1 MQYSTR
7 QRDRKPSSRGRFPGL
22 RYFFLGLLAL
32 LGAILF
38 ARPKHGGEPHDASSS
53 PSPSP
58 QVSGK
63 LIHPSVP
70 FIANQGQTD
79 ERVRFY
85 AGIDGGTVYVT
96 RIGEIVYDLPKV
108 SGKTGTT
115 GWSLKEALVGGA
127 AALVDGAEKAP
138 TEVNYLI
145 GSEESAWRTN
155 VPTYDRVTL
164 GEVYEGIEL
173 ELRASGATV
182 EKLFHVRPGARPE
195 KIGVRISGAT
205 FLRANDKGELEVG
218 TGLGTVVFSRP
229 KAYQTVA
236 GRAHPVEVAYAVE
249 GKSYRFEVG
258 QYDRTKDLE
267 IDPLIQATFLG
278 GSGGDRVTAAAA
290 TASNVLVAGTTDSTD
305 FPGTAGGARPA
316 LAGPSDGFVALL
328 SSDLKTIIQ
337 ATYLGG
343 TGDDSVSGVAVSEAG
358 IYVTGSTTST
368 DFPGTTGG
376 ARPQN
381 AGGKDAFAALLTS
394 NLKALTQATYF
405 GGTDE
410 DAASSVALF
419 GGAYA
424 VFVAGRTA
432 SHDLVGTLDSAQPL
446 NGDPIIRP
454 VGQNTNDGFIAAFSA
469 DLKSL
474 TQATYLGGRS
484 SDSIN
489 AIAVSAGFVYATG
502 ETVSTNFPKTGGGAQ
517 EIHYPDGQSDA
528 FVALLTSDLTSLVQA
543 TYLGGLGQD
552 IAHAIA
558 VSGPDVF
565 VGGETTASS
574 FPGTL
579 GGHTPTFGGATDGF
593 VARLNSSLAS
603 VIQASFVGAGGF
615 DRVLALGIGGSF
627 FGPVVNVAGSF
638 DTDPEGITGPDAF
651 LWVLG
656 YDLKDFAETPITNP
670 AALRTSSFNSFG
682 SSDVATA
689 LAVPP
694 SISGFNVYLAGEIP
708 PSNAD
713 QVGAAQPRYGG
724 GASDGFADKLVLVS
738 DYSFSPLPTINVTQG
753 GQGLATVTVNSL
765 NGFTGEAVKL
775 GIFAQPTGGALPAGF
790 TAPGFPQDI
799 GSLPPNGS
807 FSFTL
812 TIGVAS
818 TVTPGTYTLWIV
830 GFPGTS
836 VAHAAPVTVNV
847 VTTIPST
854 MQTISPLQERNSGR
868 SAAWGAP
875 TP

>member
-22 RYFFLGLLAL
+22 RYFFLVLLTFLGAVLLAR
-32 LGAILF
+32 F
-38 ARPKHGGEPHDASSS
+38 KHGGEPHDASS
-53 PSPSP
+53 SPSP

-70 FIANQGQTD
+70 FIANQGQTN
-79 ERVRFY
+79 ERVKFY

-108 SGKTGTT
+108 SGTAGTT
-115 GWSLKEALVGGA
+115 GWSLKEALIGGA
-127 AALVDGAEKAP
+127 AALVEGAEKTP

-145 GSEESAWRTN
+145 GSEKSAWRTN
-155 VPTYDRVTL
+155 VPTYNRVTL
-164 GEVYEGIEL
+164 GEVYEGIEV
-173 ELRASGATV
+173 ELRAVGATV
-182 EKLFHVRPGARPE
+182 EKLFHVKPGARPE
-195 KIGVRISGAT
+195 RIGVSISGAA

-236 GRAHPVEVAYAVE
+236 GRAHPVEVAYAVD
-249 GKSYRFEVG
+249 GTSYRFEVG
-258 QYDRTKDLE
+258 QYDRSKELV
-267 IDPLIQATFLG
+267 IDPLIQSTFLG

-290 TASNVLVAGTTDSTD
+290 SASTLLVAGTTDSMD
-305 FPGTAGGARPA
+305 FPGTEGGAQSV
-316 LAGPSDGFVALL
+316 LAGPSAGFVALL

-343 TGDDSVSGVAVSEAG
+343 TGDDSVSGLAVSDAG
-358 IYVTGSTTST
+358 VYITGSTTST

-376 ARPQN
+376 ARPEN

-394 NLKALTQATYF
+394 DLKALTQATYF
-405 GGTDE
+405 GGIDE

-446 NGDPIIRP
+446 NGDPIIHP

-502 ETVSTNFPKTGGGAQ
+502 ETVSTDFPKTGGGAQ

-528 FVALLTSDLTSLVQA
+528 FVALLTSDLTSLVRA

-579 GGHTPTFGGATDGF
+579 GGLFPTFGGATDGF

-603 VIQASFVGAGGF
+603 VIQASFVGGSGF
-615 DRVLALGIGGSF
+615 DRVLTLGIGGSF
-627 FGPVVNVAGSF
+627 FGPVVNVAGSL
-638 DTDPEGITGPDAF
+638 DTGGIADPDAF
-651 LWVLG
+651 LWVLR
-656 YDLKDFAETPITNP
+656 YDLKAFAETVPTADPPVLQN
-670 AALRTSSFNSFG
+670 SVFFSFG
-682 SSDVATA
+682 SSNVATA

-713 QVGAAQPRYGG
+713 QLGAAQPRYGG

-738 DYSFSPLPTINVTQG
+738 DYSFSPLPTINVTPG
-753 GQGLATVTVNSL
+753 GQGRATVTVNSL

-799 GSLPPNGS
+799 GALPPNGS

-812 TIGVAS
+812 TIGVAP
-818 TVTPGTYTLWIV
+818 TVTPGTYTLWII

-836 VAHAAPVTVNV
+836 VAHAVPVTVNV
-847 VTTIPST
+847 VTTIPGT
-854 MQTISPLQERNSGR
+854 MQTNSALQARSSGR
-868 SAAWGAP
+868 PAARGAP

>member
-1 MQYSTR
+1 MSAMNRPEPGGGIMQYSTR
-7 QRDRKPSSRGRFPGL
+7 QRNRKPGSRGRFLGL
-22 RYFFLGLLAL
+22 WYFFLGLLAFQ
-32 LGAILF
+32 GAAVL
-38 ARPKHGGEPHDASSS
+38 ASPKHGGEPREASGSSS
-53 PSPSP
+53 P
-58 QVSGK
+58 QVGRK

-85 AGIDGGTVYVT
+85 AGVDGGTVYVT

-108 SGKTGTT
+108 SGKAGTT

-127 AALVDGAEKAP
+127 AALVEGAEKAP

-145 GSEESAWRTN
+145 GSEKSAWRTN
-155 VPTYDRVTL
+155 VPTYGRVTL
-164 GEVYEGIEL
+164 GKVYEGIEV
-173 ELRASGATV
+173 ELRAGGVTV
-182 EKLFHVRPGARPE
+182 EKLFHVKPGARPE
-195 KIGVRISGAT
+195 KIGVKVSGAT

-236 GRAHPVEVAYAVE
+236 GRSHPVEVAYAVD
-249 GKSYRFEVG
+249 GTGYRFEVG
-258 QYDRTKDLE
+258 QYDRTKDLV
-267 IDPLIQATFLG
+267 IDPLIQRTYLG
-278 GSGGDRVTAAAA
+278 GSGGDSVTASAAS
-290 TASNVLVAGTTDSTD
+290 ASNVLVAGTTDSTD
-305 FPGTAGGARPA
+305 FPGTAGGARPV

-343 TGDDSVSGVAVSEAG
+343 TDDDSVSGLAVSEAG

-394 NLKALTQATYF
+394 DLKALTQATYF

-432 SHDLVGTLDSAQPL
+432 SHDLVGILDSAQPL

-469 DLKSL
+469 DLRSL

-502 ETVSTNFPKTGGGAQ
+502 ETVSTDFPKTGGGAQ

-528 FVALLTSDLTSLVQA
+528 FVALLTSSLTTHVRA

-593 VARLNSSLAS
+593 VARLNSSLAN
-603 VIQASFVGAGGF
+603 VIQASYVGASGF
-615 DRVLALGIGGSF
+615 DRVLALGISGSF

-638 DTDPEGITGPDAF
+638 DTDPDGSAGPDAF

-656 YDLKDFAETPITNP
+656 YDLKGFAETFQTANP
-670 AALRTSSFNSFG
+670 AVVQNSAFFSFG

-713 QVGAAQPRYGG
+713 QPGAAQPRYGG
-724 GASDGFADKLVLVS
+724 GASDGFVGKLILVS
-738 DYSFSPLPTINVTQG
+738 DYSFSPIPTINVTPG

-775 GIFAQPTGGALPAGF
+775 GIFAQPIGGALPAGF

-807 FSFTL
+807 FFFTL
-812 TIGVAS
+812 TIGVAP
-818 TVTPGTYTLWIV
+818 TVTPGTYTLWII

-836 VAHAAPVTVNV
+836 VAHAARVTVSV
-847 VTTIPST
+847 VTTP
-854 MQTISPLQERNSGR
+854 P
-868 SAAWGAP
+868 
-875 TP
+875 

>member
-1 MQYSTR
+1 MDRSDPGGRIMQYSTR
-7 QRDRKPSSRGRFPGL
+7 QMDRKPSSRGRFLGL
-22 RYFFLGLLAL
+22 QYFFLGLLAF
-32 LGAILF
+32 LGAVVP
-38 ARPKHGGEPHDASSS
+38 AWPKHGGEPREASG
-53 PSPSP
+53 SPSP
-58 QVSGK
+58 QVSRK

-70 FIANQGQTD
+70 FITNQGQTD
-79 ERVRFY
+79 ARVRFY
-85 AGIDGGTVYVT
+85 AGVDGGTVYVT

-108 SGKTGTT
+108 SGKAGTT

-127 AALVDGAEKAP
+127 AALVEGAEKAP

-155 VPTYDRVTL
+155 VPTYGRVTL
-164 GEVYEGIEL
+164 GKVYEGIKV
-173 ELRASGATV
+173 ELRATGTTV
-182 EKLFHVRPGARPE
+182 EKLFHVKPGARPE
-195 KIGVRISGAT
+195 KIGVKISGAT
-205 FLRANDKGELEVG
+205 FLRTNDKGELEVG

-236 GRAHPVEVAYAVE
+236 GRAHPVEIAYAVD
-249 GKSYRFEVG
+249 GTSYRFEVG
-258 QYDRTKDLE
+258 QYDRTKDLV
-267 IDPLIQATFLG
+267 IDPLIQRTYLG
-278 GSGGDRVTAAAA
+278 GSGGDRVTATKAS
-290 TASNVLVAGTTDSTD
+290 ASNVFVAGTTDSTD
-305 FPGTAGGARPA
+305 FPGTEGGARPA

-343 TGDDSVSGVAVSEAG
+343 TDDDSVSGLAVSEAG

-410 DAASSVALF
+410 DAASSMALF

-432 SHDLVGTLDSAQPL
+432 SHDLVGILGSAQPL
-446 NGDPIIRP
+446 NGDPVIRP

-469 DLKSL
+469 DLRSL

-484 SDSIN
+484 SDFIN

-502 ETVSTNFPKTGGGAQ
+502 ETVSTDFPKTAGGAQ

-528 FVALLTSDLTSLVQA
+528 FVALLTSDLTTLARA

-579 GGHTPTFGGATDGF
+579 GGRQPTFGGATDGF

-603 VIQASFVGAGGF
+603 VIQASYVGASGF

-627 FGPVVNVAGSF
+627 FGPVVNVAGSL
-638 DTDPEGITGPDAF
+638 DTDPGGIAGPDAF
-651 LWVLG
+651 LWVLR
-656 YDLKDFAETPITNP
+656 YDLKAFAESFPTANP
-670 AALRTSSFNSFG
+670 AVRTLSAFYSFG

-708 PSNAD
+708 PSNND
-713 QVGAAQPRYGG
+713 QPGAAQPRYGG
-724 GASDGFADKLVLVS
+724 GASDGFVAKLVLVS
-738 DYSFSPLPTINVTQG
+738 DYSFSPIPTINVTPG

-765 NGFTGEAVKL
+765 NAFTGETVKL

-807 FSFTL
+807 FFFTL
-812 TIGVAS
+812 TIDVAP
-818 TVTPGTYTLWIV
+818 TVTPGTYTLWII

-836 VAHAAPVTVNV
+836 VAHAARVTVNV
-847 VTTIPST
+847 VTTP
-854 MQTISPLQERNSGR
+854 P
-868 SAAWGAP
+868 
-875 TP
+875 

>member
-1 MQYSTR
+1 MDRSEPGGGIMQYSTR
-7 QRDRKPSSRGRFPGL
+7 QMDRKPDSRGRFLGL
-22 RYFFLGLLAL
+22 WYFFLGLLAFQ
-32 LGAILF
+32 GAVAL
-38 ARPKHGGEPHDASSS
+38 ASPKHGGEPREASG
-53 PSPSP
+53 SPSP
-58 QVSGK
+58 QVSRK

-70 FIANQGQTD
+70 FITNQGQTD

-85 AGIDGGTVYVT
+85 AEVDGGTVYVT

-108 SGKTGTT
+108 SGKAGTP
-115 GWSLKEALVGGA
+115 GWSLKEAFVGGA
-127 AALVDGAEKAP
+127 AALVEGAEKAP

-145 GSEESAWRTN
+145 GSEDSAWRTN
-155 VPTYDRVTL
+155 IPTYGRVTL
-164 GEVYEGIEL
+164 GEVYEEIEV
-173 ELRASGATV
+173 ELRAAGATV
-182 EKLFHVRPGARPE
+182 EKLFHVKPGGRPE
-195 KIGVRISGAT
+195 KIGVKVFGAT

-236 GRAHPVEVAYAVE
+236 GRAHPVEVAYAVD
-249 GKSYRFEVG
+249 GTNYRFEVG
-258 QYDRTKDLE
+258 QYDRTKDLV
-267 IDPLIQATFLG
+267 IDPLIQRTYLG
-278 GSGGDRVTAAAA
+278 GSGGDRVTASAAS
-290 TASNVLVAGTTDSTD
+290 ASNVLVAGTTDSTD

-337 ATYLGG
+337 TTYLGG
-343 TGDDSVSGVAVSEAG
+343 TSDDSVSGLAVSEAG

-376 ARPQN
+376 ARPEN

-446 NGDPIIRP
+446 NGDPVIRP

-502 ETVSTNFPKTGGGAQ
+502 ETVSTDFPKTGGGAQ

-528 FVALLTSDLTSLVQA
+528 FVALLTSSLTTHVRA

-565 VGGETTASS
+565 VAGETTASS

-579 GGHTPTFGGATDGF
+579 GGLQPTFGGATDGF

-603 VIQASFVGAGGF
+603 VIQASYVGAAGV
-615 DRVLALGIGGSF
+615 DRVLTLGVGGSF
-627 FGPVVNVAGSF
+627 FGPVVNVAGSL
-638 DTDPEGITGPDAF
+638 DTDPGGIAGPDAF
-651 LWVLG
+651 LWVLR
-656 YDLKDFAETPITNP
+656 YDLKAFAESFPTANP
-670 AALRTSSFNSFG
+670 AVRTLSSFYSFG

-694 SISGFNVYLAGEIP
+694 SISGFNAYMAGEIP

-713 QVGAAQPRYGG
+713 QPGAAQPRYGG
-724 GASDGFADKLVLVS
+724 GASDGFVAKLVLVR
-738 DYSFSPLPTINVTQG
+738 DYSFSPLPTINVTPG

-807 FSFTL
+807 FFFTF
-812 TIGVAS
+812 TIDVAP
-818 TVTPGTYTLWIV
+818 TVTPGTYTLWII

-836 VAHAAPVTVNV
+836 VAHAARVTVNV
-847 VTTIPST
+847 VTTP
-854 MQTISPLQERNSGR
+854 P
-868 SAAWGAP
+868 
-875 TP
+875 

>member
-7 QRDRKPSSRGRFPGL
+7 QMDRKPGSRGRFL
-22 RYFFLGLLAL
+22 DLWYFFLGLLAFQ
-32 LGAILF
+32 GAVVL
-38 ARPKHGGEPHDASSS
+38 ASPKHGGEPREASSS
-53 PSPSP
+53 PSP
-58 QVSGK
+58 QVSRK

-70 FIANQGQTD
+70 FITNQGQTD

-85 AGIDGGTVYVT
+85 AGVDGGTVYVT

-108 SGKTGTT
+108 SGKAGTT

-127 AALVDGAEKAP
+127 AALVKGTEKAP

-145 GSEESAWRTN
+145 GSEASAWRTN
-155 VPTYDRVTL
+155 VPTYGRVTL
-164 GEVYEGIEL
+164 GEVYEGIEV
-173 ELRASGATV
+173 ELRAAGATV
-182 EKLFHVRPGARPE
+182 EKLFHVKPGARPE

-236 GRAHPVEVAYAVE
+236 GRAHPVEVAYAID
-249 GKSYRFEVG
+249 GTSYRFEVG
-258 QYDRTKDLE
+258 QYDRTKDLV
-267 IDPLIQATFLG
+267 IDPLIQRTYLG
-278 GSGGDRVTAAAA
+278 GSGGDRVTASVAS
-290 TASNVLVAGTTDSTD
+290 ASNVLVAGTTDSTD
-305 FPGTAGGARPA
+305 FPGTEGGARPA
-316 LAGPSDGFVALL
+316 RAGPSDGFVALL

-343 TGDDSVSGVAVSEAG
+343 TGGDSVSGLAISEAG
-358 IYVTGSTTST
+358 IYATGSTTST

-376 ARPQN
+376 ARPEN

-432 SHDLVGTLDSAQPL
+432 SHDLVGILNSAQPL
-446 NGDPIIRP
+446 NGDPIIHP

-469 DLKSL
+469 DLRSL

-489 AIAVSAGFVYATG
+489 AIAISAGFVYVTG
-502 ETVSTNFPKTGGGAQ
+502 ETVSTDFPKTAGGAQ
-517 EIHYPDGQSDA
+517 EIHYPDGQSDG
-528 FVALLTSDLTSLVQA
+528 FVALLTSSLTTLARA

-579 GGHTPTFGGATDGF
+579 GGLQPTFGGATDGF

-627 FGPVVNVAGSF
+627 FGPVVNVAGSL
-638 DTDPEGITGPDAF
+638 DQGRPAGRQAF
-651 LWVLG
+651 LWVFR
-656 YDLKDFAETPITNP
+656 YDLKGFAETSPR
-670 AALRTSSFNSFG
+670 ASLLYLSGDFG
-682 SSDVATA
+682 DTTTA

-694 SISGFNVYLAGEIP
+694 PISGFNVYLAGEVQTESIGDI
-708 PSNAD
+708 A
-713 QVGAAQPRYGG
+713 GAAQPTYGG
-724 GASDGFADKLVLVS
+724 GASDGFVAKAVLVR
-738 DYSFSPLPTINVTQG
+738 DYSFSPLPTINVTPG

-765 NGFTGEAVKL
+765 NAFTGEAVKL

-807 FSFTL
+807 FFFTL
-812 TIGVAS
+812 TIGVAP
-818 TVTPGTYTLWIV
+818 TVTPGTYTLWII

-836 VAHAAPVTVNV
+836 VAHAARVTVNV
-847 VTTIPST
+847 FNTIPSA
-854 MQTISPLQERNSGR
+854 M
-868 SAAWGAP
+868 
-875 TP
+875 

>member
-7 QRDRKPSSRGRFPGL
+7 QMDRKPGSHSRFPGL
-22 RYFFLGLLAL
+22 WYFFLGLLAFQ
-32 LGAILF
+32 GAVVL
-38 ARPKHGGEPHDASSS
+38 ASPKHGGEP
-53 PSPSP
+53 
-58 QVSGK
+58 QVSRK
-63 LIHPSVP
+63 LIHSSVP
-70 FIANQGQTD
+70 FITNQGQTD

-85 AGIDGGTVYVT
+85 AGVDGGTVYVT
-96 RIGEIVYDLPKV
+96 RTGEIVYDLPKV
-108 SGKTGTT
+108 SGKAGTT
-115 GWSLKEALVGGA
+115 GWSLKEVFAGGA
-127 AALVDGAEKAP
+127 AALVEDAEKAP

-145 GSEESAWRTN
+145 GSEKSAWRTN
-155 VPTYDRVTL
+155 IPTYGRVTL
-164 GEVYEGIEL
+164 GEVYEGIEV
-173 ELRASGATV
+173 ELRAARATV
-182 EKLFHVRPGARPE
+182 EKLFHVKPGARPE
-195 KIGVRISGAT
+195 KIGVKISGAT

-236 GRAHPVEVAYAVE
+236 GRAHPVEVAYAID
-249 GKSYRFEVG
+249 GTSYGFEVG
-258 QYDRTKDLE
+258 QYDRTKDLV
-267 IDPLIQATFLG
+267 IDPLIQRTYLG
-278 GSGGDRVTAAAA
+278 GSGGDRVTASVAS
-290 TASNVLVAGTTDSTD
+290 ASNVLVAGTTDSTD
-305 FPGTAGGARPA
+305 FPGTTGGARPA

-343 TGDDSVSGVAVSEAG
+343 TADDSVSGLAASEAG

-376 ARPQN
+376 ARPEN
-381 AGGKDAFAALLTS
+381 AGGRDAFAALLTS

-432 SHDLVGTLDSAQPL
+432 SHDLVGILDSAQSL
-446 NGDPIIRP
+446 NGDPVIRP

-502 ETVSTNFPKTGGGAQ
+502 ETVSTDFPKTGGGAQ
-517 EIHYPDGQSDA
+517 EIHYPDGRSDA
-528 FVALLTSDLTSLVQA
+528 FVALLTSDLTSLVRA

-558 VSGPDVF
+558 VSGQDVF
-565 VGGETTASS
+565 VAGETTASS
-574 FPGTL
+574 FPGTQ
-579 GGHTPTFGGATDGF
+579 GGLEPTFGGATDGF

-603 VIQASFVGAGGF
+603 VIQASYVGGSGF
-615 DRVLALGIGGSF
+615 DRVLALAIGSSF

-638 DTDPEGITGPDAF
+638 DTGTVGGPHAF
-651 LWVLG
+651 LWVLR
-656 YDLKDFAETPITNP
+656 YDLKAYAESFPTADP
-670 AALRTSSFNSFG
+670 AIRTLSVFNSFG

-708 PSNAD
+708 PSNAV
-713 QVGAAQPRYGG
+713 QLGAAQPSYGG
-724 GASDGFADKLVLVS
+724 GASDGFVAKLILVS
-738 DYSFSPLPTINVTQG
+738 DYSFSPLPTINVTPG
-753 GQGLATVTVNSL
+753 GQGRATVTVNSL

-799 GSLPPNGS
+799 GALPPNGS

-818 TVTPGTYTLWIV
+818 TVTPGTYTLWII

-836 VAHAAPVTVNV
+836 VAHAARVTVNV
-847 VTTIPST
+847 VNTIPST
-854 MQTISPLQERNSGR
+854 M
-868 SAAWGAP
+868 
-875 TP
+875 